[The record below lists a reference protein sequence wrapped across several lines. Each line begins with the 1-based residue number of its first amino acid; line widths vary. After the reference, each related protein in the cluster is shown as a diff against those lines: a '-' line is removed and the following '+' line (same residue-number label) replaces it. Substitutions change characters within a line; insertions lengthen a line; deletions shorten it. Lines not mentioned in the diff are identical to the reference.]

1 MVIFNKSSF
10 LSSFL
15 VYFLWACAP
24 SESAREG
31 AVDWEDIPLEQAS
44 GFTLK
49 KSGSTYLAE
58 VLTPYPNARK
68 SFRYLILAD
77 EKVTIDTSGF
87 DAVIYLPLEKVVL
100 TSTTQIPHLDV
111 LGVSDFLAGFP
122 NLDLISSETT
132 RQRIDK
138 NEVTDLGN
146 APTPNIEKIL
156 ELNPDW
162 IMLSTQGNDLDQLEL
177 YRRAGIPAIINGDY
191 LEQTPLGRAEW
202 IKFTGVLVGRLTE
215 ATAVYDSI
223 SREFAAAAALTSN
236 LPQKDLPTVLSGV
249 LYQDIWYA
257 PGSDSWAAALFE
269 TAGGSYIFSDLE
281 GTGSLALSYEYV
293 LDRAQDADYWIGAA
307 DFPSIGAVEN
317 ADHRY
322 KAFSALENRRVFTYT
337 LNKGEKGGLLY
348 FELGYLR
355 PDLVLLDVIKI
366 LHPELLPDYELYFYT
381 QIDEK

>member
-1 MVIFNKSSF
+1 
-10 LSSFL
+10 
-15 VYFLWACAP
+15 
-24 SESAREG
+24 
-31 AVDWEDIPLEQAS
+31 
-44 GFTLK
+44 
-49 KSGSTYLAE
+49 
-58 VLTPYPNARK
+58 
-68 SFRYLILAD
+68 
-77 EKVTIDTSGF
+77 
-87 DAVIYLPLEKVVL
+87 
-100 TSTTQIPHLDV
+100 
-111 LGVSDFLAGFP
+111 
-122 NLDLISSETT
+122 LDLISSETT
-132 RQRIDK
+132 RQRINK

-162 IMLSTQGNDLDQLEL
+162 IMLSTQGTDLDQLEL

-223 SREFAAAAALTSN
+223 SRAFAAAASLTPT
-236 LPQKDLPTVLSGV
+236 LPRKDLPTVLSGV

-257 PGSDSWAAALFE
+257 PGSNSWAAALVE
-269 TAGGSYIFSDLE
+269 AAGGSYIFSDLE

-307 DFPSIGAVEN
+307 DFQSIRAMEN

-322 KAFSALENRRVFTYT
+322 KAFSAVKNQRVFTYT
-337 LNKGEKGGLLY
+337 LKKGEKGGLLY
-348 FELGYLR
+348 FELGYMR

-381 QIDEK
+381 QVDEK